1 MAIEVASQH
10 SKPKQAAA
18 QSALWCISANA
29 QNGECS
35 IVLYR
40 SRTLTH
46 CEVARITI
54 SISDRDHLALKLL
67 SLQSNKRVLAIIQE
81 AIQQR
86 LLAEGA
92 YNLVIR
98 SNPDADK

>member
-1 MAIEVASQH
+1 M
-10 SKPKQAAA
+10 
-18 QSALWCISANA
+18 
-29 QNGECS
+29 
-35 IVLYR
+35 
-40 SRTLTH
+40 
-46 CEVARITI
+46 ARITI